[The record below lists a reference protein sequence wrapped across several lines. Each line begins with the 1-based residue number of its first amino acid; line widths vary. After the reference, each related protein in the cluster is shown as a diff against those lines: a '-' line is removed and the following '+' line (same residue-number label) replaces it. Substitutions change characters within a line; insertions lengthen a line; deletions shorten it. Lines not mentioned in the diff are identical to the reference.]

1 MASSAS
7 GFDVFISYKNSDANG
22 ERTRDAQMAFDLHDK
37 LEERGISAFCS
48 TLSLTRLGQSA
59 YKDAINDALDA
70 AKVLVVVGTSLDNI
84 LSPWVKYEWG
94 SFHDDL
100 LTGRKS
106 GGTLVSF
113 TSGLDPNELPRELRG
128 YESFLTEQNGDELIV
143 DFIAAALES
152 KIELGY
158 AGTKL
163 ERKLGVI
170 SPATRSML
178 VNAEDP
184 DPQSGTK
191 KKDARSKGG
200 LIAVI
205 CVIVAACAAI
215 GIYAG
220 VSSCNNQKAAQEE
233 QTRIEAQQKAA
244 QEEEEQRKQQ
254 EQEAKEKLSS
264 YTVRYLVKDSKKEL
278 KDELSK
284 SSVTVGTIVKITA
297 PTFKK
302 YTLKG
307 KKTVK
312 LTISKDASRNVV
324 TFYYAKKKTDSSA
337 STPSSSGSSSGSSAS
352 SSAGS
357 SSSGS
362 NGGSGSSSSGKGS
375 SSGSKGDTII
385 DNF

>member
-1 MASSAS
+1 MANSAS

-48 TLSLTRLGQSA
+48 TLSLTRMGQSA

-113 TSGLDPNELPRELRG
+113 TSGLNPNELPRELRG
-128 YESFLTEQNGDELIV
+128 YEAFLTEQNGNELIV

-170 SPATRSML
+170 GPATRSML

-184 DPQSGTK
+184 DPQNGTK
-191 KKDARSKGG
+191 KKDTRSKGG
-200 LIAVI
+200 LIAAI
-205 CVIVAACAAI
+205 CVIVAACAVI

-220 VSSCNNQKAAQEE
+220 VSSCNSQKAAQEE
-233 QTRIEAQQKAA
+233 QARIEAEQKAA

-264 YTVRYLVKDSKKEL
+264 YKVRYLVKGSKKEL
-278 KDELSK
+278 KNELSK
-284 SSVTVGTIVKITA
+284 SSVTIGTTVKITA

-324 TFYYAKKKTDSSA
+324 TFYYTKKETDSSA
-337 STPSSSGSSSGSSAS
+337 ETPSNGSG
-352 SSAGS
+352 GS
-357 SSSGS
+357 SSSS
-362 NGGSGSSSSGKGS
+362 GGSDGSSSGKGS
-375 SSGSKGDTII
+375 SSGGKGDTII